1 MFPVTFMMALATS
14 KGYAQNADFLTLIRA
29 ATQAPSGHNS
39 QPWWF
44 ETTEHSIIISPNLD
58 KALPAVDGQH
68 RELFISL
75 GCALENL
82 CTKATELHYQTQVS
96 FCDEGVITVEL
107 QKSDMIIPDPLATVI
122 EKRQTNRSEYEDKNI
137 DPVLLQS
144 LMDRLYKEVPETKG
158 QVKLYTFAKETPPF
172 EILTQAV
179 LQGNTVQMGDP
190 AFKSELLSW
199 IRFNKK
205 HSESTHDGLSYA
217 VLGAPNLPR
226 WVTEPIV
233 KASLK
238 AKTQNKTDLK
248 KIQSSSHM
256 VLLTTEKND
265 IDTWIQTGRTLERF
279 LLLLTQEGIAHA
291 YLNQPCEVPE
301 ISATLRENLPI
312 AHAYP
317 QILLRL
323 GYAQPMAYSKRKD
336 IREVIK
342 VKSEERRIWNS

>member
-1 MFPVTFMMALATS
+1 MLPITFMMALATLKAS
-14 KGYAQNADFLTLIRA
+14 AQNSDFLPLIKA
-29 ATQAPSGHNS
+29 ATQAPSSHNS

-44 ETTEHSIIISPNLD
+44 ETSDHSIVIKPNFE

-82 CTKATELHYQTQVS
+82 CIKASELQYQTNVTLS
-96 FCDEGVITVEL
+96 PEGVITIDL
-107 QKSDMIIPDPLATVI
+107 QKSEAVVPDPLASVI

-144 LMDRLYKEVPETKG
+144 LMDRVYKELPEAKG
-158 QVKLYTFAKETPPF
+158 QVKLYAFAKDTPPF

-179 LQGNTVQMGDP
+179 LQGNTMQMGDP

-226 WVTEPIV
+226 WITEPIV

-265 IDTWIQTGRTLERF
+265 IATWIQIGRTLERF
-279 LLLLTQEGIAHA
+279 LLVLTQAGIAHA
-291 YLNQPCEVPE
+291 YINQPCEVPE
-301 ISATLRENLPI
+301 ISATLRENLSI
-312 AHAYP
+312 AQAYS

-342 VKSEERRIWNS
+342 VKSEK

>member
-1 MFPVTFMMALATS
+1 MLSITFMMALVAL
-14 KGYAQNADFLTLIRA
+14 KGRAQDSDFMTLIKA

-44 ETTEHSIIISPNLD
+44 ETTTHSIVISPNLD
-58 KALPAVDGQH
+58 KALPAVDSQH

-82 CTKATELHYQTQVS
+82 CTKATELHYQTEVILS
-96 FCDEGVITVEL
+96 EEGVITVGL
-107 QKSDMIIPDPLATVI
+107 HKSNTVVSDPLAAMI
-122 EKRQTNRSEYEDKNI
+122 DKRQTNRSVYENRQI
-137 DPVLLQS
+137 DPILLQ
-144 LMDRLYKEVPETKG
+144 RLIERVYQGQASTER
-158 QVKLYTFAKETPPF
+158 QVKLYTFAKDTPPF
-172 EILTQAV
+172 ETLTQAV

-205 HSESTHDGLSYA
+205 HAESTHDGLSYA

-265 IDTWIQTGRTLERF
+265 ILTWIQIGRTLERF

-342 VKSEERRIWNS
+342 VKSEK

>member
-1 MFPVTFMMALATS
+1 MLSFTFMMALVAL
-14 KGYAQNADFLTLIRA
+14 KGRAQDADFLTLIKA

-44 ETTEHSIIISPNLD
+44 ETSDHSIVISPNLD
-58 KALPAVDGQH
+58 RALPAVDSQH

-82 CTKATELHYQTQVS
+82 CTKATELHYQTKVS
-96 FCDEGVITVEL
+96 LSDEGVITVEL
-107 QKSDMIIPDPLATVI
+107 QKSNTVIADPLAAVI
-122 EKRQTNRSEYEDKNI
+122 EKRQTNRSEYEDRNI
-137 DPVLLQS
+137 DPILLQN
-144 LMDRLYKEVPETKG
+144 LVEQTG
-158 QVKLYTFAKETPPF
+158 ATGIFTFANGTPLF
-172 EILTQAV
+172 EKLTDAV
-179 LQGNTVQMGDP
+179 LQGNIAQMSDP
-190 AFKSELLSW
+190 AFKNELLSW

-233 KASLK
+233 KGSLK

-248 KIQSSSHM
+248 KIQSSSDM
-256 VLLTTEKND
+256 VLITTATND
-265 IDTWIQTGRTLERF
+265 IPTWIATGRTLERF
-279 LLLLTQEGIAHA
+279 LLLLTQAGIAHA

-301 ISATLRENLPI
+301 INAMLRENLPI
-312 AHAYP
+312 AQAYP

-336 IREVIK
+336 IREVM
-342 VKSEERRIWNS
+342 R

>member
-1 MFPVTFMMALATS
+1 MFPVTFMMALATLKAS
-14 KGYAQNADFLTLIRA
+14 AQNPDFLTLIKA

-44 ETTEHSIIISPNLD
+44 ETTDHSIVIKPNFE
-58 KALPAVDGQH
+58 KALPAVDSQH

-82 CTKATELHYQTQVS
+82 CMKATELHYQTQVS
-96 FCDEGVITVEL
+96 FSDEGVITVEL
-107 QKSDMIIPDPLATVI
+107 QKSEAVVPDPLASVI

-144 LMDRLYKEVPETKG
+144 LMDRLYKEEPEAKG
-158 QVKLYTFAKETPPF
+158 QVRFYAFAKDTPPF
-172 EILTQAV
+172 ETLIQAV

-190 AFKSELLSW
+190 AFKNELLSW

-265 IDTWIQTGRTLERF
+265 IATWIQTGRTLERF

-336 IREVIK
+336 IREVI
-342 VKSEERRIWNS
+342 R

>member
-1 MFPVTFMMALATS
+1 MLSFTFMMTLVAL
-14 KGYAQNADFLTLIRA
+14 KGRAQNPDFLTLIKA

-44 ETTEHSIIISPNLD
+44 ETSDHSIVISPNLD
-58 KALPAVDGQH
+58 RALPAVDSQH

-96 FCDEGVITVEL
+96 FSDEGVIMVDL
-107 QKSDMIIPDPLATVI
+107 QKSDTVIPDPLATMI

-144 LMDRLYKEVPETKG
+144 LMDRLYKEVPEAKG
-158 QVKLYTFAKETPPF
+158 QVKLYAFAKDTPPF
-172 EILTQAV
+172 ETLTQAV
-179 LQGNTVQMGDP
+179 LQGNAVQMGDP

-265 IDTWIQTGRTLERF
+265 IATWIATGRTLERF
-279 LLLLTQEGIAHA
+279 LLLLTQAGIAHA

-301 ISATLRENLPI
+301 VNASLREKLTENNV
-312 AHAYP
+312 YP
-317 QILLRL
+317 QILLRI
-323 GYAQPMAYSKRKD
+323 GYAKPVAYSKRKD
-336 IREVIK
+336 IKEVIK
-342 VKSEERRIWNS
+342 VKHEK

>member
-1 MFPVTFMMALATS
+1 
-14 KGYAQNADFLTLIRA
+14 
-29 ATQAPSGHNS
+29 
-39 QPWWF
+39 
-44 ETTEHSIIISPNLD
+44 
-58 KALPAVDGQH
+58 
-68 RELFISL
+68 
-75 GCALENL
+75 
-82 CTKATELHYQTQVS
+82 
-96 FCDEGVITVEL
+96 
-107 QKSDMIIPDPLATVI
+107 
-122 EKRQTNRSEYEDKNI
+122 
-137 DPVLLQS
+137 
-144 LMDRLYKEVPETKG
+144 
-158 QVKLYTFAKETPPF
+158 
-172 EILTQAV
+172 
-179 LQGNTVQMGDP
+179 MGDP

-265 IDTWIQTGRTLERF
+265 IPTWIQTGRTLERF
-279 LLLLTQEGIAHA
+279 LLLLTQAGIAHA

-336 IREVIK
+336 IREVI
-342 VKSEERRIWNS
+342 R

>member
-1 MFPVTFMMALATS
+1 MLSFTFMMALVAL
-14 KGYAQNADFLTLIRA
+14 KGRAQNPDFLTLIRA

-58 KALPAVDGQH
+58 KALPAVDSQH

-75 GCALENL
+75 GCALQNL

-96 FCDEGVITVEL
+96 FSDEGVITVDL
-107 QKSDMIIPDPLATVI
+107 QKSDTVIPDPLATVI

-144 LMDRLYKEVPETKG
+144 LMDRVYKEVPEAKG
-158 QVKLYTFAKETPPF
+158 QVKLYAFAKNTPPF

-179 LQGNTVQMGDP
+179 LQGNAVQMGDP

-205 HSESTHDGLSYA
+205 HSQSTHDGLSYA

-248 KIQSSSHM
+248 KIQSSSPM

-265 IDTWIQTGRTLERF
+265 IATWIQTGRTLERF
-279 LLLLTQEGIAHA
+279 LLLLTQAGIAHA

-336 IREVIK
+336 VKEVM
-342 VKSEERRIWNS
+342 R

>member
-1 MFPVTFMMALATS
+1 MLSITFMMALVAL
-14 KGYAQNADFLTLIRA
+14 KGRAQDSDFMTLIKA

-44 ETTEHSIIISPNLD
+44 ETTTHSIVISPNLD
-58 KALPAVDGQH
+58 KALPAVDSQH

-82 CTKATELHYQTQVS
+82 CTKATELHYQTEVILS
-96 FCDEGVITVEL
+96 EEGVITVGL
-107 QKSDMIIPDPLATVI
+107 HKSNTVVSDPLAAMI
-122 EKRQTNRSEYEDKNI
+122 DKRQTNRSVYENRQI
-137 DPVLLQS
+137 DSILLQ
-144 LMDRLYKEVPETKG
+144 RLIERVYQGQASTER
-158 QVKLYTFAKETPPF
+158 QVKLYTFAKDTPPF
-172 EILTQAV
+172 ETLTQAV

-205 HSESTHDGLSYA
+205 HAESTHDGLSYA

-265 IDTWIQTGRTLERF
+265 ILTWIQIGRTLERF

-342 VKSEERRIWNS
+342 VKSEK

>member
-107 QKSDMIIPDPLATVI
+107 QKSDTIIPDPLATVI

-265 IDTWIQTGRTLERF
+265 IATWIQTGRTLERF

-342 VKSEERRIWNS
+342 VKKEEYGIHNN

>member
-1 MFPVTFMMALATS
+1 MLSITFMMALVAL
-14 KGYAQNADFLTLIRA
+14 KGRAQDSDYMTLIKA

-44 ETTEHSIIISPNLD
+44 ETFDHSIVISPNFE
-58 KALPAVDGQH
+58 KALPAVDSQH

-82 CTKATELHYQTQVS
+82 CTKASELHYRTQVS
-96 FCDEGVITVEL
+96 LSEEGVITVEL
-107 QKSDMIIPDPLATVI
+107 HKSNTVVPDPLAAFI
-122 EKRQTNRSEYEDKNI
+122 EKRQTNRSEYEDRRI

-144 LMDRLYKEVPETKG
+144 LIDKVYEGLSPFEGVGMFHV
-158 QVKLYTFAKETPPF
+158 FAKDTPLF
-172 EILTQAV
+172 ERFTQAV
-179 LQGNTVQMGDP
+179 LQGNTVQMSDP
-190 AFKSELLSW
+190 AFKNELLSW

-233 KASLK
+233 RGSLK

-256 VLLTTEKND
+256 VLLTTEGND
-265 IDTWIQTGRTLERF
+265 IRTWIQTGRTLERF
-279 LLLLTQEGIAHA
+279 LLLLTQAGIAHA

-301 ISATLRENLPI
+301 INLTLRENFPKENL
-312 AHAYP
+312 YP
-317 QILLRL
+317 QILLRI
-323 GYAQPMAYSKRKD
+323 GYAKPVAYSKRKD
-336 IREVIK
+336 IKEVMLK
-342 VKSEERRIWNS
+342 N

>member
-1 MFPVTFMMALATS
+1 MNFKMLSITLMMALVAL
-14 KGYAQNADFLTLIRA
+14 KGRAQDSDFMTLIKA

-44 ETTEHSIIISPNLD
+44 ETTTHSIVISPNLD
-58 KALPAVDGQH
+58 KALPAVDSQH

-82 CTKATELHYQTQVS
+82 CTKATELHYQTEVILS
-96 FCDEGVITVEL
+96 EEGVITVGL
-107 QKSDMIIPDPLATVI
+107 HKSNTVVSDPLAAMI
-122 EKRQTNRSEYEDKNI
+122 DKRQTNRSVYENRQI
-137 DPVLLQS
+137 DPILLQ
-144 LMDRLYKEVPETKG
+144 RLIERVYQGQASTER
-158 QVKLYTFAKETPPF
+158 QVKLYTFAKDTPPF
-172 EILTQAV
+172 ETLTQAV

-265 IDTWIQTGRTLERF
+265 ILTWIQIGRTLERF

-342 VKSEERRIWNS
+342 VKSEK

>member
-1 MFPVTFMMALATS
+1 MLSITFMMVLVAL
-14 KGYAQNADFLTLIRA
+14 KGRAQDSDFMTLIKA

-44 ETTEHSIIISPNLD
+44 ETTTHSIVIFPNLD
-58 KALPAVDGQH
+58 KALPAVDSQH

-82 CTKATELHYQTQVS
+82 YTKATELHYQTEVILS
-96 FCDEGVITVEL
+96 EEGVITVGL
-107 QKSDMIIPDPLATVI
+107 HKSNTVVSDPLAAMI
-122 EKRQTNRSEYEDKNI
+122 DKRQTNRSVYENRQI
-137 DPVLLQS
+137 DPILLQ
-144 LMDRLYKEVPETKG
+144 RLIERVYQGQASTER
-158 QVKLYTFAKETPPF
+158 QVKLYTFAKDTPPF
-172 EILTQAV
+172 ETLTQAV
-179 LQGNTVQMGDP
+179 LQSNTVQMGDP

-265 IDTWIQTGRTLERF
+265 IPTWIQIGRTLERF

-301 ISATLRENLPI
+301 ISATLRENLSI

-342 VKSEERRIWNS
+342 VKSEK

>member
-1 MFPVTFMMALATS
+1 MLSFTFMMALVAL
-14 KGYAQNADFLTLIRA
+14 KGRAQDADFLTLIKA

-44 ETTEHSIIISPNLD
+44 EISDHSIVISPNLD
-58 KALPAVDGQH
+58 RALPAVDGQH

-82 CTKATELHYQTQVS
+82 CTKATELHYQTKVS
-96 FCDEGVITVEL
+96 LSDERVITVEL
-107 QKSDMIIPDPLATVI
+107 QKSNTVIADPLAAVI
-122 EKRQTNRSEYEDKNI
+122 EKRQTNRSMYDGKRI
-137 DPVLLQS
+137 DPTLLQS
-144 LMDRLYKEVPETKG
+144 LVEQTG
-158 QVKLYTFAKETPPF
+158 ATGIFTFANGTPLF
-172 EILTQAV
+172 EKLTDAV
-179 LQGNTVQMGDP
+179 LQGNTAQMSDP
-190 AFKSELLSW
+190 AFKNELLSW

-205 HSESTHDGLSYA
+205 HAESTHDGLSYA

-248 KIQSSSHM
+248 KIQSSSHII
-256 VLLTTEKND
+256 LLTTEKND
-265 IDTWIQTGRTLERF
+265 IATWIQTGRTLERF
-279 LLLLTQEGIAHA
+279 LLLLTQAGIAHA

-301 ISATLRENLPI
+301 INAMLRENLPI
-312 AHAYP
+312 AQAYP

-336 IREVIK
+336 IREVM
-342 VKSEERRIWNS
+342 R